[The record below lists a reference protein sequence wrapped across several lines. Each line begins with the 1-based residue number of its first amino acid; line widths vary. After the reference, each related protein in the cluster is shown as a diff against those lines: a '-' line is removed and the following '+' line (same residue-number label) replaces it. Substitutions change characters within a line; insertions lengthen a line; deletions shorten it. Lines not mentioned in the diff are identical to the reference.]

1 MRIVLLQHV
10 KNLGQKGE
18 VKEVSTG
25 YFQNFL
31 APRHYAAP
39 ATGGQIKV
47 LEVQQEKAVEKLETM
62 KESALAVRSKIE
74 GRSLTIAA
82 KTSESGKL
90 YASIHEKD
98 IVKAIKDQ
106 LHVQIPEK
114 QIVLQ
119 EPIKTIGEF
128 PITILLFK
136 DISVTLLVQ
145 TIA

>member
-31 APRHYAAP
+31 APRRYASP
-39 ATGGQIKV
+39 AIGGQVKV
-47 LEVQQEKAVEKLETM
+47 MQVQREKAVEKLEAM
-62 KESALAVRSKIE
+62 KESALAVQSKLE
-74 GRSLTIAA
+74 GKSIVIPA

-90 YASIHEKD
+90 YASIHAKD
-98 IVKAIKDQ
+98 IAEALKEQ

-114 QIVLQ
+114 QIILK
-119 EPIKTIGEF
+119 EPIKTTGEF
-128 PITILLFK
+128 PITLHLFK
-136 DISVTLLVQ
+136 DIFIELVVHI
-145 TIA
+145 TA